1 MTPQSQGFYMP
12 AEWAPHAATWL
23 SWPNNK
29 DTWTEDI
36 QEVEAAFAKVV
47 ECLSQGELVKLLV
60 DSESEQER
68 VRSILTKNP
77 VKWGNVRFIVHPTV
91 DVWIRDYGPNF
102 VIKEKGAG
110 GKKELG
116 WNKWIFNAWGNKY
129 ADLATDTQIF
139 DQIESRVPGRRFDP
153 KIVLEGGSIE
163 VNGNGVVLTS
173 EQCLLN
179 KNRNPKLNKGE
190 IERKLKEHLGVVKV
204 LWLAEGVEGD
214 DTDGHIDDIA
224 RFVSKNTIVA
234 VYENDPADG
243 NHKIL
248 HDNWERLESM
258 TDALGNPFKLVKL
271 PMPDPVIY
279 QGNRLPASYA
289 NFLIAN
295 KHVLVPIFGSRRDKE
310 ALAILKPLFP
320 NHEVVGINCKV
331 MVRGFGTIH
340 CASQQ
345 EPAV

>member
-1 MTPQSQGFYMP
+1 MP

-36 QEVEAAFAKVV
+36 EAVELAFAHMV
-47 ECLSQGELVKLLV
+47 ECLSEGELVKILV
-60 DSESEQER
+60 DSPSEQER
-68 VRSILTKNP
+68 ARVILNKRP

-102 VIKEKGAG
+102 VIKDKGAG
-110 GKKELG
+110 GKKEIG
-116 WNKWIFNAWGNKY
+116 YNKWIFNAWGNKY
-129 ADLATDTQIF
+129 ADLATDTAVF
-139 DQIESRVPGRRFDP
+139 DQLASRVPGRRFEP

-163 VNGNGVVLTS
+163 VNGVGVCLTT

-179 KNRNPKLNKGE
+179 KNRNPHLTRLQ
-190 IERKLKEHLGVVKV
+190 IERKVKEHLGVQKV

-224 RFVSKNTIVA
+224 RFTAADTIVA
-234 VYENDPADG
+234 VYEDDPADG

-248 HDNWERLESM
+248 HDNWERLEQM
-258 TDALGNPFKLVKL
+258 TDAQDRPFRLVKL
-271 PMPDPVIY
+271 PMPRPVVY
-279 QGNRLPASYA
+279 DGHRLPASYA
-289 NFLIAN
+289 NFLITN
-295 KHVLVPIFGSRRDKE
+295 KHVLVPIFGCDRDRR
-310 ALAILKPLFP
+310 ALEILDPLFP
-320 NHEVVGINCKV
+320 NRKVVGINCKV
-331 MVRGFGTIH
+331 MVRGFGTLH

-345 EPAV
+345 EPAI

>member
-1 MTPQSQGFYMP
+1 MTPQSQGYSMP
-12 AEWAPHAATWL
+12 AEWAPHEATWL

-29 DTWTEDI
+29 DTWTEEI
-36 QEVEAAFAKVV
+36 EAVEAAFAREI
-47 ECLSQGELVKLLV
+47 ECLAEGEIVKILV
-60 DSESEQER
+60 DSDQEQER
-68 VRSILTKNP
+68 VRSILNQKQ
-77 VKWGNVRFIVHPTV
+77 VRWGNVRFIVHPTV

-102 VIKEKGAG
+102 VVRGSG
-110 GKKELG
+110 GKKEIG
-116 WNKWIFNAWGNKY
+116 YNKWIFNAWGNKY
-129 ADLATDTQIF
+129 ADLATDTKIF
-139 DQIESRVPGRRFDP
+139 DDIASRLPGKRFEP
-153 KIVLEGGSIE
+153 GIVLEGGSIE
-163 VNGNGVVLTS
+163 VNGAGVCLTT

-179 KNRNPKLNKGE
+179 QNRNPKLNRGA

-224 RFVSKNTIVA
+224 RFTDANTIVA
-234 VYENDPADG
+234 VYEEDESDA

-258 TDALGNPFKLVKL
+258 TDAKDEPFRLIKL

-279 QGNRLPASYA
+279 EGNRLPASYA

-295 KHVLVPIFGSRRDKE
+295 KHVLVPIFGSRHDQA
-310 ALAILKPLFP
+310 ALKILKPLFP
-320 NHEVVGINCKV
+320 NREVVGIDCRV
-331 MVRGFGTIH
+331 MVRGFGTLH

-345 EPAV
+345 QPALT